1 MRVCINIDPNL
12 MKRLESI
19 KQLIN
24 LFAGLTFDSDSQ
36 YFEFLLNLAVNKI
49 LNDILSD
56 PESRLDLIKMIFREH
71 PEIVVRNMLL
81 LLNENR
87 KVAQEKSKKDSTT
100 IEAPMY
106 T

>member
-1 MRVCINIDPNL
+1 MMVCIDIDPNL

-24 LFAGLTFDSDSQ
+24 FFAGLTFNSDSQ
-36 YFEFLLNLAVNKI
+36 YFEFLLNLAINKI

-71 PEIVVRNMLL
+71 PEIVVRNMLM
-81 LLNENR
+81 LLNEDQ
-87 KVAQEKSKKDSTT
+87 KVVQEKSKKDSTT
-100 IEAPMY
+100 IEAPMH